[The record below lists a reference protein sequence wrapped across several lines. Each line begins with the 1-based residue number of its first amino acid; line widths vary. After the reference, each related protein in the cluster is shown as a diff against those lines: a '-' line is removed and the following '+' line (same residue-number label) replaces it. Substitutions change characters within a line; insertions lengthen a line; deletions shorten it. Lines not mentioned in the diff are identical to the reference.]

1 MAKLNDVLKEM
12 RNEIGG
18 DMIQLTVCGPD
29 GIAVAKETII
39 PDAAMADMMTGRA
52 TMSLMAAKK
61 ATEKLELGTFQDSIS
76 TTEKAFILTKF
87 IGDGTYFIALS
98 VTRKAT
104 LGTVRMLLD
113 DYAPKLWDAIPR

>member
-1 MAKLNDVLKEM
+1 MAKLDDVLKEL

-29 GIAVAKETII
+29 GMGVAQESVI
-39 PDAAMADMMTGRA
+39 PDKGMADMMTGRA

-61 ATEKLELGTFQDSIS
+61 ATDKLGLGTYEETIA
-76 TTEKAFILTKF
+76 TTEKAYILTKF
-87 IGDGTYFIALS
+87 IGDGSYFIALS

-104 LGTVRMLLD
+104 LGTIRMLLE
-113 DYAPKLWDAIPR
+113 DYASNLWDAIPR